1 MFKAGGDLT
10 EGEEEEGEGL
20 PYKRGD

>member
-10 EGEEEEGEGL
+10 EGEDEEGEGL